1 MQMRLQRYVSVLFFE
16 NKIDDILL
24 KTIKPINYLTIQRTL
39 LEKTMSEDR
48 TVEILKNAILLEKR
62 GKAFYQK
69 VAEQASGTAVRA
81 FFEMMGAEEAK
92 HVEILTDQYK
102 AYQQNQKFSPG
113 NYDQDPGG
121 DIASRVITADFKAEI
136 SAADYEA
143 AAISAAMSMEKN
155 AIRLYKDRAA
165 EANDPNEKALYKWLA
180 DWEAQHLHFLS
191 DIDKD
196 LREQIWYDNSFW
208 PF

>member
-1 MQMRLQRYVSVLFFE
+1 
-16 NKIDDILL
+16 
-24 KTIKPINYLTIQRTL
+24 
-39 LEKTMSEDR
+39 MSEDR

-69 VAEQASGTAVRA
+69 VAQQASGKAVKA
-81 FFEMMGAEEAK
+81 FFETMADEEVK
-92 HVEILTDQYK
+92 HVKILADQYK
-102 AYQQNQKFSPG
+102 AYQENQQFKPG
-113 NYDQDPGG
+113 NYSEEHGREM
-121 DIASRVITADFKAEI
+121 ASKVITTQLKEEI

-155 AIRLYKDRAA
+155 AIRLYQNRAE

-180 DWEAQHLHFLS
+180 EWEEQHLHFLS
-191 DIDKD
+191 KIDKE
-196 LREQIWYDNSFW
+196 LKEQIWNDNSFW